1 MLSTLIINSMQM
13 KTLFFTIAIALAFA
27 APTVKAQNKAT
38 QDDSHFIT
46 VTQSQT
52 TKGRNNQTHY
62 ILTNVNSVS
71 MDFSLCKQTSNGSW
85 DVVHHLDLKP
95 GQAYED
101 INGFTAYSGK
111 YVVYSAPHSDYA
123 TFPNSTQIAALQA
136 GNTSGPV
143 AQTTQ
148 ASAPATPAPV
158 TPAVT
163 PPAPA
168 TTSKPKDW

>member
-1 MLSTLIINSMQM
+1 M
-13 KTLFFTIAIALAFA
+13 KTLFFTIAIVSTFSASTL
-27 APTVKAQNKAT
+27 KAQNKAT

-46 VTQSQT
+46 VAQSQT

-95 GQAYED
+95 GQTYED
-101 INGFTAYSGK
+101 VNGFTAYSGK

-136 GNTSGPV
+136 GNTSAP
-143 AQTTQ
+143 A
-148 ASAPATPAPV
+148 APATQPATSTPTATTPV
-158 TPAVT
+158 ATSAPPANTTPAT
-163 PPAPA
+163 APA
-168 TTSKPKDW
+168 TTTKPKDW